1 MNCSHCDTDTANI
14 AFEETSHLDKRAICY
29 TCIGKRDESRM
40 KRTKSIILYRKDNR
54 LVNYTHTLSFDILQE
69 EEKGNCTILHF
80 AVNSQKWKG
89 VMYTQSCNQVACRK
103 I

>member
-14 AFEETSHLDKRAICY
+14 AFEETSHLGKRAICY
-29 TCIGKRDESRM
+29 KCIGKRDEARM
-40 KRTKSIILYRKDNR
+40 KRTNSIILYSKDNR
-54 LVNYTHTLSFDILQE
+54 LVNYTHTLSFDVLGK
-69 EEKGNCTILHF
+69 EEKDNYTIFYF

-89 VMYTQSCNQVACRK
+89 VMYTQACNQVACRK